1 MTIAATIATVATAQP
16 STDRQTSAN
25 YLAYRPLHRCQLTAG
40 YPTLSLPRGNA
51 MRGSDSAAASIRHAV
66 REARDRRVACALLGV
81 LTVRPALTASATVE
95 RRAFG

>member
-1 MTIAATIATVATAQP
+1 MTIAATVATVATAQLR
-16 STDRQTSAN
+16 SKGKTGAKNQAH
-25 YLAYRPLHRCQLTAG
+25 RPLHRCQLTAG

-66 REARDRRVACALLGV
+66 REAHDRRVACALLGV
-81 LTVRPALTASATVE
+81 LTVRPALTAAATVE